1 MKNTYT
7 FGKPASVELELYY
20 CNKYEAA
27 EEQLE
32 NAKRWTYNNVTHWD
46 IVSGLEAQY
55 IEKEC
60 GGDPECLD
68 PCGEYLILHFGDGDT
83 ATFRNS
89 CCDMFRVH

>member
-7 FGKPASVELELYY
+7 FGKPCKVEIELYY
-20 CNKYEAA
+20 CNKYEATP
-27 EEQLE
+27 EELDG
-32 NAKRWTYNNVTHWD
+32 AKRWQYENVTMWD
-46 IVSGLEAQY
+46 IVSGLHAVS

-68 PCGEYLILHFGDGDT
+68 PMGEYLILHFGDGET

-89 CCDMFRVH
+89 CVDMFRVH